1 MYVLDL
7 RSLEMEGR
15 VDDPS
20 PRGVFDD
27 GLSSIELDVTSP
39 ASTSSSECQ
48 SYSKA
53 SSNRWRGFLRSLKK
67 GSTVRFHTFPLKSVP
82 KLTRR
87 KSRRIRE
94 DMVPAFHASLDAELG
109 ELSYFKPS
117 WRNFTLLELQDA
129 TDNFSSGL

>member
-20 PRGVFDD
+20 PRGVFED
-27 GLSSIELDVTSP
+27 GLSSVELDVTSP

-94 DMVPAFHASLDAELG
+94 DMVPAFHASLDTELG

-129 TDNFSSGL
+129 TDNFSRGL